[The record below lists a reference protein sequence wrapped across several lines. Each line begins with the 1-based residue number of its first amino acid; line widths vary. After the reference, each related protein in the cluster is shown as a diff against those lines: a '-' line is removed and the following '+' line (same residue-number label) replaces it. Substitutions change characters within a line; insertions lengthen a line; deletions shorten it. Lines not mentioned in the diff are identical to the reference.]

1 MKVFQKALFIVV
13 CFMCIE
19 SIASA
24 QIIAEN
30 ADTTLPA
37 KYSKVLFS
45 TKRAINTNDTIFIEG
60 RTAYT
65 NIDTGT
71 NHFTLIEDSLYT
83 ATTSY
88 YTLDTNRIY
97 PPPVNAVYYFDNT
110 NDTTYFYKAID
121 SLYAHKIHI
130 YNLPADA
137 SQPNI
142 GSLTA
147 LFPSDTGTADF
158 TWMKYNQGN
167 YDTIKT
173 EYGLSESAI
182 DSLSTGGYKVNIT
195 NAPVHDTS
203 FFAWVFVN
211 DLYLS
216 LDTIKKNLTDTLSEN
231 QYNCDFITLN
241 SVFKTD
247 TLQYYDIYKDSL
259 IYLPNSI
266 DLLEWSSDNNDFTIP
281 NAQNQRVFI
290 QKKPFPYKDTWFY
303 FDITDQYGCER
314 QDKVFFK
321 AIHTKAKILAYYR
334 ESEPIAE
341 YNDKQNR
348 YAKYENSGDTL
359 KGASP
364 LKVILIDS
372 SKNAVKWSWTFN
384 DPYFVSN
391 TDAEIGPTNVR
402 YDTSHIFYVPDH
414 YALTLESESW
424 YECIDVDTLNIVVRK
439 SKLEAPNFFSPH
451 NKDGV
456 NDYFRVYSPSIR
468 NIEIVIFNRWGDK
481 VYDYSGGIE
490 NWNGWNGKIKNS
502 DRDAPAGVYF
512 YVINALG
519 WEKNPPKK
527 FSGEKYTG
535 TIHLYE

>member
-1 MKVFQKALFIVV
+1 MKVFQKALLMVV
-13 CFMCIE
+13 CFICIE
-19 SIASA
+19 NIALA
-24 QIIAEN
+24 QIIAKN
-30 ADTTLPA
+30 SDTSLPA
-37 KYSKVLFS
+37 KYSMVLNIEID
-45 TKRAINTNDTIFIEG
+45 TINTNDTIFIDE
-60 RTAYT
+60 RVAYT
-65 NIDTGT
+65 TVDSVTYYYD
-71 NHFTLIEDSLYT
+71 LIEDSIFT
-83 ATTSY
+83 PSNTY
-88 YTLDTNRIY
+88 YTLDTNRKII
-97 PPPVNAVYYFDNT
+97 FQ
-110 NDTTYFYKAID
+110 NDTIHYLNTSDTTTYLYKTVD
-121 SLYAHKIHI
+121 TSYAHKIHI
-130 YNLPADA
+130 HNLPIDA

-147 LFPSDTGTADF
+147 LLPSDTGTADF

-167 YDTIKT
+167 YDTIKK
-173 EYGLSESAI
+173 EYGLNESSI
-182 DSLSTGGYKVNIT
+182 DSLTSGGYKVNIT

-203 FFAWVFVN
+203 FFAWALVN

-216 LDTIKKNLTDTLSEN
+216 LDTIKKNMTDTLSET

-241 SVFKTD
+241 NIIKTD

-259 IYLPNSI
+259 IYLPNSF
-266 DLLEWSSDNNDFTIP
+266 DFLKWSSDNEDFTIP

-314 QDKVFFK
+314 QDKVFFE
-321 AIHTKAKILAYYR
+321 AIHTKAEILAYYR

-341 YNDKQNR
+341 YSDKQNR

-384 DPYFVSN
+384 DPYFVSG
-391 TDAEIGPTNVR
+391 TGAEIGTTNIR
-402 YDTSHIFYVPDH
+402 HDTSHIFYVPDH
-414 YALTLESESW
+414 YPLTLETESW
-424 YECIDVDTLNIVVRK
+424 YECTDVDTLNIVVRK

-451 NKDGV
+451 NNDGV

-502 DRDAPAGVYF
+502 DRNAPAGVYF